1 MTLKQKILSR
11 RKLSTSIAA
20 GVAAI
25 ALATGGYAI
34 ANSGSSSGA
43 NAATAGKVIP
53 FQRGQPS
60 AATPVGQ
67 VPANFTPGTG
77 TLVTG
82 TVADKAKAA
91 ALVAYPGGTVNR
103 VVLLSNGEYNVHM
116 IGVNWPHHVF
126 VSTDFKVVGAL

>member
-1 MTLKQKILSR
+1 MTLTQKILSR

-60 AATPVGQ
+60 SATPVGQ

-77 TLVTG
+77 TLITG

-91 ALVAYPGGTVNR
+91 ALAAYPGGTVNR